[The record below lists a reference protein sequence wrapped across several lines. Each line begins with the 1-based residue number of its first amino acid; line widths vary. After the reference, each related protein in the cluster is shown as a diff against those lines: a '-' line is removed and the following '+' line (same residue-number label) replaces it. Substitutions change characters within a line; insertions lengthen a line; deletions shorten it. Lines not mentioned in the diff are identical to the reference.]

1 MKAGDRLL
9 TRLGFIAAASFGAWG
24 VFNYVRGN
32 ADFLRFGNSTGG
44 NDLSTSADQDGHSND
59 SQSGTS
65 GAGAS
70 GSRGDAGSTSDG
82 LVVVCQSKSGF
93 YRSDPLVED
102 ASYTVETPGT
112 GAGNDA
118 AQGTNR
124 VVIQGGQVKVE
135 RANCANQVCV
145 HHAPISKRGE
155 QIVCLPHGLVIQ
167 IGKGE
172 EDVPKLQ

>member
-9 TRLGFIAAASFGAWG
+9 TRLGFIAAASFGVWG
-24 VFNYVRGN
+24 VINYVRGN
-32 ADFLRFGNSTGG
+32 PDFLRFGKTTGG
-44 NDLSTSADQDGHSND
+44 NDLSAVANQDGADGQTATGRSE
-59 SQSGTS
+59 SQ
-65 GAGAS
+65 GA
-70 GSRGDAGSTSDG
+70 G

-93 YRSDPLVED
+93 YRSDPLGTD

-112 GAGNDA
+112 GAGDDA
-118 AQGTNR
+118 EQGTNR
-124 VVIQGGQVKVE
+124 VVIRDGAVKVE

-145 HHAPISKRGE
+145 HHDPISKRGE

-167 IGKGE
+167 IGRGE